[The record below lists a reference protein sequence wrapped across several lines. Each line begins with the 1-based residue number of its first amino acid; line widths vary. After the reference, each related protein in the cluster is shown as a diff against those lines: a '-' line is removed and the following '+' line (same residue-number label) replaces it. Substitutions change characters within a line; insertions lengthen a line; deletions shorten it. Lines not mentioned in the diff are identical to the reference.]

1 MGRFTLRLP
10 ETLHQELEF
19 KARQEGVSLNQYI
32 VYTLTK
38 QVTTSYS
45 IQVLPETAVKEQAAR
60 YQALL
65 SKLPRLSASEMDAAL
80 AAREESEPE
89 LDLDQE
95 TIQKVQAKIDE
106 AQKR

>member
-10 ETLHQELEF
+10 ETLHNELDSR
-19 KARQEGVSLNQYI
+19 ARQEGVSLNQYI

-38 QVTTSYS
+38 QVTTSYT

-65 SKLPRLSASEMDAAL
+65 EKLPRRS
-80 AAREESEPE
+80 ESEIDALLQSREQVEPE
-89 LDLDQE
+89 HDLDDE
-95 TIQKVQAKIDE
+95 TIQKIQAKIAD
-106 AQKR
+106 AQ

>member
-10 ETLHQELEF
+10 ETLHQDLEF

-38 QVTTSYS
+38 QVTTSYT

-65 SKLPRLSASEMDAAL
+65 SKLPRLSESDMDAAL

-89 LDLDQE
+89 VDLDQE
-95 TIQKVQAKIDE
+95 TMLKVQAQIDE
-106 AQKR
+106 ANKK